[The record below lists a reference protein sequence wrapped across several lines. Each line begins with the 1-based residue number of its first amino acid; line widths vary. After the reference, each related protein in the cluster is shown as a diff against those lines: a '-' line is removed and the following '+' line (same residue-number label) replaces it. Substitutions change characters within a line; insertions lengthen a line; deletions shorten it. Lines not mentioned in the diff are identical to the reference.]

1 MLKTVIFDMDGVII
15 DSEAQHAKA
24 SLNTFK
30 ELGVDTDL
38 DYCKSF
44 TGSSSKKMAETAIKD
59 FSLDITTNALLDK
72 LNLAKKKLH
81 EKEGYIP
88 VEGVDALIKRL
99 YKDGVQLAI
108 ASSSSPKEIE
118 TVVKKLG
125 IKKYF
130 EKLVSASSVAN
141 PKPSPDTFLLAL
153 EKLGASPEDTVI
165 IEDSTFGVKAAKA
178 ANVAC
183 IGFINPN
190 SGNQNLNDADVLIE
204 SFDGIDKTF
213 IENTLLRSQGKPLT
227 IASTKRLF
235 IRELAVSDIPDIYP
249 IYSDPQVKKYIDNID
264 DYLELEMEK
273 QKAYIQNVYSFYG
286 FGLWGVFGKTSKK
299 LIGRC
304 GLENETID
312 DTNEIML
319 SYLLDSQH
327 WGYGYALECCEAVLK
342 YAKEQ
347 LELKRIVAVIDFDN
361 MRSIKTAEKLGMKYE
376 KDVVFNNRNRHLY
389 SIYL

>member
-44 TGSSSKKMAETAIKD
+44 TGSSSKKMAETAITD

-88 VEGVDALIKRL
+88 VEGVEALIKRL

-130 EKLVSASSVAN
+130 EKLVSASSVA
-141 PKPSPDTFLLAL
+141 
-153 EKLGASPEDTVI
+153 
-165 IEDSTFGVKAAKA
+165 
-178 ANVAC
+178 
-183 IGFINPN
+183 
-190 SGNQNLNDADVLIE
+190 
-204 SFDGIDKTF
+204 
-213 IENTLLRSQGKPLT
+213 
-227 IASTKRLF
+227 
-235 IRELAVSDIPDIYP
+235 
-249 IYSDPQVKKYIDNID
+249 
-264 DYLELEMEK
+264 
-273 QKAYIQNVYSFYG
+273 IQ
-286 FGLWGVFGKTSKK
+286 
-299 LIGRC
+299 
-304 GLENETID
+304 
-312 DTNEIML
+312 
-319 SYLLDSQH
+319 
-327 WGYGYALECCEAVLK
+327 
-342 YAKEQ
+342 
-347 LELKRIVAVIDFDN
+347 
-361 MRSIKTAEKLGMKYE
+361 
-376 KDVVFNNRNRHLY
+376 NRHLIL
-389 SIYL
+389 SCLHSKNLVQHLRIPLSSKIQLSV

>member
-15 DSEAQHAKA
+15 DSEPQHAEA

-44 TGSSSKKMAETAIKD
+44 TGSSSKKMAESAIKD
-59 FSLDITTNALLDK
+59 FSLNITTDALLDK
-72 LNLAKKKLH
+72 LNTAKKKLH

-88 VEGVDALIKRL
+88 VDGVEALIKRL
-99 YKDGVQLAI
+99 YKDGIQLAI

-153 EKLGASPEDTVI
+153 EKLGAAPEDTVI

-304 GLENETID
+304 GLETETID
-312 DTNEIML
+312 GTNEIML

-361 MRSIKTAEKLGMKYE
+361 IRSIKTAEKLGMKYE

>member
-153 EKLGASPEDTVI
+153 EKLGAAPEDTVI

-273 QKAYIQNVYSFYG
+273 QKAYYKMSILSMDLVF
-286 FGLWGVFGKTSKK
+286 GVF
-299 LIGRC
+299 
-304 GLENETID
+304 LERQAKN
-312 DTNEIML
+312 L
-319 SYLLDSQH
+319 SAD
-327 WGYGYALECCEAVLK
+327 AVLK
-342 YAKEQ
+342 MKP
-347 LELKRIVAVIDFDN
+347 L
-361 MRSIKTAEKLGMKYE
+361 TAQT
-376 KDVVFNNRNRHLY
+376 R
-389 SIYL
+389 

>member
-15 DSEAQHAKA
+15 DSEAQHARA

-30 ELGVDTDL
+30 SLGVDTDL
-38 DYCKSF
+38 DFCKSF
-44 TGSSSKKMAETAIKD
+44 TGSSSKKMAETAIKT
-59 FSLDITTNALLDK
+59 FSLDISTDDLLEK
-72 LNLAKKKLH
+72 LNLAKRKIH
-81 EKEGYIP
+81 EEEGYIP
-88 VEGVDALIKRL
+88 VPGVTGLIKRL
-99 YKDGVQLAI
+99 YKSGIQLAI
-108 ASSSSPKEIE
+108 ASSSSPKEIG

-130 EKLVSASSVAN
+130 EKLVSASSVKH

-153 EKLGASPEDTVI
+153 EKLGAAPEDTVI
-165 IEDSTFGVKAAKA
+165 IEDSTFGVQAAKT
-178 ANVAC
+178 ANVTC

-190 SGNQNLNDADVLIE
+190 SGDQDLSKADVLIE
-204 SFDGIDKTF
+204 SFDNIDKTF

-235 IRELAVSDIPDIYP
+235 IRELTVSDIPDIYP

-264 DYLELEMEK
+264 DYLEMEMEK

-304 GLENETID
+304 GLESETINGK
-312 DTNEIML
+312 NEIML

-342 YAKEQ
+342 YARDQ
-347 LELKRIVAVIDFDN
+347 LEIKRIVAVIDFDN
-361 MRSIKTAEKLGMKYE
+361 TRSIRTAEKLGLKYE
-376 KDVVFNNRNRHLY
+376 KDVIFNNKKRQLY
-389 SIYL
+389 SIEL

>member
-15 DSEAQHAKA
+15 DSEPQHARA

-38 DYCKSF
+38 DYCRSF

-59 FSLDITTNALLDK
+59 FSLDISPDDLLEK
-72 LNLAKKKLH
+72 LNLAKRKLH
-81 EKEGYIP
+81 EEEGYIP
-88 VEGVDALIKRL
+88 VPGVIELIKRL
-99 YKDGVQLAI
+99 YRSGIQLAI

-118 TVVKKLG
+118 TVVKELG

-130 EKLVSASSVAN
+130 EKLVSASSVPH

-153 EKLGASPEDTVI
+153 KKLGAAPEDTVI
-165 IEDSTFGVKAAKA
+165 IEDSTFGIEAAKA

-190 SGNQNLNDADVLIE
+190 SGNQKLDKADVLIE
-204 SFDGIDKTF
+204 SFDNIDKTF
-213 IENTLLRSQGKPLT
+213 IENTLLRSLGKPIT

-264 DYLELEMEK
+264 DYLEIEMEK

-312 DTNEIML
+312 GKNEIML
-319 SYLLDSQH
+319 SYLFDSQH
-327 WGYGYALECCEAVLK
+327 WGYGYALECCDAVLK

-347 LELKRIVAVIDFDN
+347 LEMKRIVAVIDFDN
-361 MRSIKTAEKLGMKYE
+361 KRSIRTAENLGLKYE
-376 KDVVFNNRNRHLY
+376 KDVIFNGIKRQLY
-389 SIYL
+389 SINL

>member
-153 EKLGASPEDTVI
+153 EKLGAAPENTVI

-249 IYSDPQVKKYIDNID
+249 IYSDSQVKKYIDNID

-312 DTNEIML
+312 GTNEIML

-347 LELKRIVAVIDFDN
+347 LDLKRIVAVIDFDN
-361 MRSIKTAEKLGMKYE
+361 IRSIKTAEKLGMKYE

>member
-15 DSEAQHAKA
+15 NSEAQHARA
-24 SLNTFK
+24 ALRTFR
-30 ELGVDTDL
+30 ELGVNATPEF
-38 DYCKSF
+38 CSSF
-44 TGSSSKKMAETAIKD
+44 IGSSSKKMAETAIHD
-59 FSLDITTNALLDK
+59 FSIDISVSELLEK
-72 LNLAKKKLH
+72 LNQTKKEVH
-81 EKEGYIP
+81 EEEGYIP
-88 VEGVDALIKRL
+88 VPFVTDLIKSL

-130 EKLVSASSVAN
+130 EKLVSASQVKN
-141 PKPSPDTFLLAL
+141 PKPAPDTFLLAL
-153 EKLGASPEDTVI
+153 EKLGAAPEDTVI
-165 IEDSTFGVKAAKA
+165 IEDSAYGVQAANAAKVTSIGYINPGSGKQDLSKAA
-178 ANVAC
+178 
-183 IGFINPN
+183 
-190 SGNQNLNDADVLIE
+190 VLIE
-204 SFDGIDKTF
+204 SFENIDKTF
-213 IENTLLRSQGKPLT
+213 IENTLLRSQGKPIK

-235 IRELAVSDIPDIYP
+235 IRELAVSDIPQIYP

-264 DYLELEMEK
+264 DYLDIEMEK

-286 FGLWGVFGKTSKK
+286 YGLWGVFGKTSKK

-312 DTNEIML
+312 GKNEIML

-347 LELKRIVAVIDFDN
+347 LGMNRIVAIIDFDN
-361 MRSIKTAEKLGMKYE
+361 ARSIKTIEKLGFVYE
-376 KDVVFNNRNRHLY
+376 KDVIFNNKNRHLY
-389 SIYL
+389 SINL

>member
-1 MLKTVIFDMDGVII
+1 MDGVII

-88 VEGVDALIKRL
+88 VE
-99 YKDGVQLAI
+99 
-108 ASSSSPKEIE
+108 
-118 TVVKKLG
+118 VVKKLG

-153 EKLGASPEDTVI
+153 EKLGAAPENTVI

-204 SFDGIDKTF
+204 SFDGFDKTF

-312 DTNEIML
+312 GTNEIML

>member
-15 DSEAQHAKA
+15 DSEPQHARA

-59 FSLDITTNALLDK
+59 FSLDISPEDLLEK
-72 LNLAKKKLH
+72 LNLAKRKLH
-81 EKEGYIP
+81 EEEGYIP
-88 VEGVDALIKRL
+88 VPGVIELIQRL
-99 YKDGVQLAI
+99 SKTGLQLAI
-108 ASSSSPKEIE
+108 ASSSSPKEID

-125 IKKYF
+125 IRKYF
-130 EKLVSASSVAN
+130 EKLISASSVGH

-153 EKLGASPEDTVI
+153 EKLGAAPEDTVI
-165 IEDSTFGVKAAKA
+165 IEDSTFGVEAAKA
-178 ANVAC
+178 AKVAC

-190 SGNQNLNDADVLIE
+190 SGSQDLSKADVLIE
-204 SFDGIDKTF
+204 SFDNIDKKF

-235 IRELAVSDIPDIYP
+235 IRELAVSDIPAIYP

-264 DYLELEMEK
+264 DYLEIEMEK

-286 FGLWGVFGKTSKK
+286 YGLWGVFGKTSRK

-312 DTNEIML
+312 GKNEIML

-347 LELKRIVAVIDFDN
+347 LEMKRIVAVIDLDN
-361 MRSIKTAEKLGMKYE
+361 VRSIKTAEKLGLRYE
-376 KDVVFNNRNRHLY
+376 KDVIFNNRKRHLY
-389 SIYL
+389 SIEL